1 MIRLVPRTNVSSRFA
16 SVPCAVLY
24 SDLVWL
30 LSLDRITDC
39 PISSISLQQQL
50 FPGSLLNQFE
60 THPSAA
66 SHPANPNPGSL
77 RLKSVAQGL
86 LNIMDSRPLVL
97 RNHLNAIPGI
107 AIDGLDDNLTGLGV
121 RTNIAGQLGQAVN
134 NPGCSS
140 R

>member
-77 RLKSVAQGL
+77 RLKIRRARPVEHHGFPAPGPAQ
-86 LNIMDSRPLVL
+86 SPEC
-97 RNHLNAIPGI
+97 HPWH
-107 AIDGLDDNLTGLGV
+107 
-121 RTNIAGQLGQAVN
+121 
-134 NPGCSS
+134 CH
-140 R
+140 